1 MRIFPNPAQRVI
13 TMEFEN
19 PEMIESIPDLIELQQ
34 EKHRK

>member
-1 MRIFPNPAQRVI
+1 
-13 TMEFEN
+13 MEFEN